1 MLCTLQAENH
11 RLAQE
16 LLLLRQ
22 QQQNGIARR
31 EAPARS
37 SPSPPPAS
45 ASGNSGSS
53 KSDAGASTAS
63 KGGRHQPSKA
73 GEGKSKSESSANHI
87 HADKQRLSVSGSS
100 TDPHAA
106 LDAEILRALLHWG
119 KALHKIRPK
128 IGPGDTLYST
138 VEWLIQEHAK
148 LMRLVSAAVAPR
160 CTSLAQVSA
169 SPQHAAADIEASS
182 NSSQQTSPLLI
193 VPHSDYKM
201 SEAHEEYRVSSSL
214 VRVPGDRPEH
224 RQYPRVAHSSRWGEP
239 GGAARRK
246 GILGSEASA
255 AQGQGA
261 EYDVSGDYL
270 AVESRFLAGAADSH
284 ISEVSRCVRDRLT
297 CRVTCRVCERETNC
311 LSSDW
316 FSTLLPFHTA
326 TSPRAQRRR

>member
-1 MLCTLQAENH
+1 MLCSLQAENH

-22 QQQNGIARR
+22 QQQHGIARR

-45 ASGNSGSS
+45 ASGNSSSS
-53 KSDAGASTAS
+53 KSDAGASTAR
-63 KGGRHQPSKA
+63 GGEGGFEASNGRRHQPSKA
-73 GEGKSKSESSANHI
+73 GEGKSKSESSANRL
-87 HADKQRLSVSGSS
+87 HADEQRLSVSGSS

-119 KALHKIRPK
+119 QALHKIRPK

-138 VEWLIQEHAK
+138 VEWLIQEHAN

-160 CTSLAQVSA
+160 CTSLAQVVTQFST
-169 SPQHAAADIEASS
+169 SPQQAAADSEASS

-201 SEAHEEYRVSSSL
+201 SEAHAEYRVFSSL
-214 VRVPGDRPEH
+214 VRVPGDRKEH
-224 RQYPRVAHSSRWGEP
+224 RQHPRVAHSSRCSEP

-246 GILGSEASA
+246 GRLGSDGSSG
-255 AQGQGA
+255 QGQGA
-261 EYDVSGDYL
+261 EHDVSGDSL
-270 AVESRFLAGAADSH
+270 AGESRFLAGAADSH
-284 ISEVSRCVRDRLT
+284 ISEVSRCVRDRP
-297 CRVTCRVCERETNC
+297 TCRVCE
-311 LSSDW
+311 
-316 FSTLLPFHTA
+316 
-326 TSPRAQRRR
+326 